1 VRVEWGYDG
10 LFTVN
15 GRHTLGRRDWANTG
29 NAFQDVV
36 EAIRILSDDGFYGPY
51 GMVVNPV
58 LYSQMQQVYTATA
71 VLEIEHIKKLVAE
84 GVYQSPLVHDGFGL
98 ILATGSQNF
107 DLAVAQ
113 DLTVAYLGPDKMNH
127 PYRVLES
134 VYLRIKRPG
143 AICTLEPRKA
153 GKK

>member
-1 VRVEWGYDG
+1 MPF
-10 LFTVN
+10 FT
-15 GRHTLGRRDWANTG
+15 
-29 NAFQDVV
+29 
-36 EAIRILSDDGFYGPY
+36 
-51 GMVVNPV
+51 
-58 LYSQMQQVYTATA
+58 
-71 VLEIEHIKKLVAE
+71 
-84 GVYQSPLVHDGFGL
+84 L